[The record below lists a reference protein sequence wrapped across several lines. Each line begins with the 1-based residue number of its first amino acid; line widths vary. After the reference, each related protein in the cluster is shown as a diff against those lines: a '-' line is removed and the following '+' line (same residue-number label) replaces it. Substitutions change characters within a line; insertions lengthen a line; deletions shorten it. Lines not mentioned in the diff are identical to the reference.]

1 MKSITTYPSW
11 PHYDQDEIAAVAEV
25 LRSGKVNYWTG
36 GEGRAFEQEF
46 AEFTGC
52 RYGIALANG
61 TVALEAALY
70 ALNIG
75 PGDEVV
81 VPART
86 FIASASCVAMCGA
99 RPMVADV
106 DTVSGNITAE
116 TIEQVRTPR
125 TKAIIAVHLGGWPCD
140 MDAIMAY
147 ARKHG
152 LMVIEDCAQA
162 HGAEFNGK
170 KVGSFG
176 DAAAFSFCQD
186 KIMSTGGEGGM
197 LVMNDEH
204 VWKKAW
210 SLKDHGKDYDLA
222 HEAHSGLSFRWL
234 HQSFGTNWRMTE
246 IQAAIGRIQLK
257 KMPLW
262 LEQRRENA
270 AALFLGLQD
279 VPGLSISDIPVGVN
293 PAFYRAYVFIDS
305 VHLKHGWNRD
315 RIVKDLKARR
325 IPCSQGSCC
334 EIYREQAFL
343 QSGLSSVEP
352 LPAAHTMGETSVCFS
367 VHPGLSADH
376 MRVIVETVVGIMTEA
391 AA

>member
-1 MKSITTYPSW
+1 
-11 PHYDQDEIAAVAEV
+11 
-25 LRSGKVNYWTG
+25 
-36 GEGRAFEQEF
+36 
-46 AEFTGC
+46 
-52 RYGIALANG
+52 
-61 TVALEAALY
+61 
-70 ALNIG
+70 
-75 PGDEVV
+75 

-86 FIASASCVAMCGA
+86 FIASASCVAMRGA
-99 RPMVADV
+99 KPVVADV
-106 DTVSGNITAE
+106 DAISGNITAE

-140 MDAIMAY
+140 MDAIITY

-197 LVMNDEH
+197 LVTNDEH
-204 VWKKAW
+204 VWKKVW

-222 HEAHSGLSFRWL
+222 HEVHSGLSFRWL

-246 IQAAIGRIQLK
+246 MQAAIGRIQLK

-262 LEQRRENA
+262 LKQRRANA
-270 AALFLGLQD
+270 SVLMDTLHD
-279 VPGLSISDIPVGVN
+279 VPGLSIPGIPVGVN

-305 VHLKHGWNRD
+305 VRLKHGWNRD
-315 RIVKDLKARR
+315 RIVKNMKARG
-325 IPCSQGSCC
+325 ILCSQGSCC
-334 EIYREQAFL
+334 EIYYEQAFL
-343 QSGLSSVEP
+343 QTGLSSVEP
-352 LPAAHTMGETSVCFS
+352 LPAAHTLGETSMCFS

-376 MRVIVETVVGIMTEA
+376 MRAIAETVAGIMAKA